1 LIRALHALT
10 SDTMEDQMK
19 SETSAAVLESKREEI
34 EKVKNRYNKII
45 MQKLGKLLVEELSR
59 VAGNEQP
66 NQDQYIILK
75 LPKFL
80 KSLLNFF
87 NNDQLLI
94 ETGLL
99 FIIFSLNLLDDEM
112 QIRYR
117 QNISS
122 IQIRKDDLSQ
132 MKDLLWVNLDPT
144 PDCICKF
151 RLPSYL
157 FPAYPLF
164 EKYMPDLAIFGILK
178 IFEWLDLLNSTVC
191 SLIRNY
197 EGSFHEVYKRATSR

>member
-1 LIRALHALT
+1 MNQALHPLT

-19 SETSAAVLESKREEI
+19 SEMSAEVLENKIEEI

-59 VAGNEQP
+59 VAGDEKP
-66 NQDQYIILK
+66 NQEQYIILK
-75 LPKFL
+75 FPKFL
-80 KSLLNFF
+80 KALLNFF

-112 QIRYR
+112 QIRYG

-122 IQIRKDDLSQ
+122 IQNRKDELSQ
-132 MKDLLWVNLDPT
+132 MKDLLWVNIDLT
-144 PDCICKF
+144 PDCVCKF
-151 RLPSYL
+151 RLPSCL
-157 FPAYPLF
+157 FPASPLF

-178 IFEWLDLLNSTVC
+178 IFEWLNLLNSTVC

-197 EGSFHEVYKRATSR
+197 EGSFNEVYKRATGG

>member
-1 LIRALHALT
+1 LIQTLHPLT

-19 SETSAAVLESKREEI
+19 SETSAAVLENKIEEI

-59 VAGNEQP
+59 LAGDEQP

-112 QIRYR
+112 QIRYQ
-117 QNISS
+117 QNIAS
-122 IQIRKDDLSQ
+122 IQTKKDDLSQ
-132 MKDLLWVNLDPT
+132 MKELLWVNLDLT

-151 RLPSYL
+151 RLPSCL

-164 EKYMPDLAIFGILK
+164 EKYMLDLAIFGILK
-178 IFEWLDLLNSTVC
+178 IFEWLNLLNSTVC
-191 SLIRNY
+191 SLIPHY
-197 EGSFHEVYKRATSR
+197 EGSFYEVYKRATGK